1 MMSEEVEKSSGPGNK
16 PIKVTLV
23 GDSGVGKTCILMT
36 LLNNKFPEEEAPSY
50 YENCSTLKA
59 GRDGSFE
66 VPYTM
71 NISGTEIMLGLTD
84 TIGTDKYRRFREIF
98 SVNTDMFLVCFSV
111 TDPESFENVK
121 NNWLTEIKLLTPK
134 APFILVGT
142 KSDLREDK
150 EHMKENKKTP
160 ISIQH
165 GIKMGKIFG
174 AKAYVECSSISN
186 IGIQELFTTVVMV
199 LYPELFQKNDDETK
213 KDRSFCVIS

>member
-1 MMSEEVEKSSGPGNK
+1 MMSEEVEKSTGPGDK

-36 LLNNKFPEEEAPSY
+36 LLNNKFPDEEAPSL

-66 VPYTM
+66 VPYNM
-71 NISGTEIMLGLTD
+71 NISGTEVKLGLTD

-111 TDPESFENVK
+111 TDPETFENVK
-121 NNWLTEIKLLTPK
+121 NNWLTEIKLLTPR

-142 KSDLREDK
+142 KSDLRDNEEYLK
-150 EHMKENKKTP
+150 ESKKTP
-160 ISIQH
+160 ISIQQ
-165 GIKMGKIFG
+165 GIKMGKTFG

-186 IGIQELFTTVVMV
+186 IGIQELFDTVVMV
-199 LYPELFQKNDDETK
+199 LYPELFQKNDEEAK
-213 KDRSFCVIS
+213 KDKRFCTIS